1 MVFRGVRW
9 EARRM
14 LRISGLALL
23 LTLAIPAP
31 ASAAPGALSQ
41 PSGTAACISDDG
53 SGGQCADGA
62 GLASPRGIAIS
73 PDGRNVYVG
82 GYSQSSIA
90 IFSRDPSTG
99 TLTETGCLSEGG
111 KAPGC
116 TSADQGANL
125 PERVTMSPDGK
136 TLYVSSMTAS
146 SVSAFPRDPATG
158 ALGKATCLTS
168 QLVQGCDNASA
179 RALRNTF
186 DVTVS
191 PDGANVYSTSIPDQ
205 AVAEFTRDAATGKLT
220 QSPTKTGCISHD
232 GTSPWLGHLPDNCAT
247 IAAGNGSFSS
257 PQGIAAA
264 PDGKSVLAV
273 ARNSG
278 LQNFLRDGSG
288 VLTDAGCIG
297 FVQGCPGGHG
307 MGKPWDLA
315 VAPDGKAVLVA
326 TTDPGGLAVF
336 HRNGSTGAIAQAM
349 LGNKNGC
356 FVQDGS
362 DGCIQGRSVA
372 DARGVAVSPDGR
384 DVYLAAAGSGAIAS
398 FSRDPDTNH
407 VRQLDGSDGCVSYD
421 GSGGLCGPGKL
432 LQSVQDVVTSP
443 DGRNVYAV
451 SESNAA
457 VLTFDR
463 EQPQAAGGGSA
474 DQGNASQAGESQT
487 ASSEGG
493 GLTASGQSAAE
504 TPHLAATAPATTTPP
519 AKAKKTC
526 RKVKAKKAKKHHKRR
541 KAKCATKSKRK
552 QHRRT
557 HR

>member
-1 MVFRGVRW
+1 
-9 EARRM
+9 M
-14 LRISGLALL
+14 LRVTGLALL
-23 LTLAIPAP
+23 AALALAAP

-41 PSGTAACISDDG
+41 PSGTAACTSEDG

-82 GYSQSSIA
+82 GYFQSSIA
-90 IFSRDPSTG
+90 IFSRDQGTG
-99 TLTETGCLSEGG
+99 TLTETGCLTEGG

-116 TSADQGANL
+116 TSVDQGANL
-125 PERVTMSPDGK
+125 PERLAMSPDGN
-136 TLYVSSMTAS
+136 TLYVSSTTAS
-146 SVSAFPRDPATG
+146 SVSAFPRDPTTG
-158 ALGKATCLTS
+158 ALGKATCLTF
-168 QLVQGCDNASA
+168 QLVQGCDDASG
-179 RALRNTF
+179 RALRTTF

-191 PDGANVYSTSIPDQ
+191 PDGANVYSTSISDQ
-205 AVAEFTRDAATGKLT
+205 AVAEFSRDTATGKLT
-220 QSPTKTGCISHD
+220 QSLTKTGCISHD
-232 GTSPWLGHLPDNCAT
+232 GTSLWLGHLPDNCAT

-288 VLTDAGCIG
+288 VLTGTGCIG

-307 MGKPWDLA
+307 MGNPWDLA
-315 VAPDGKAVLVA
+315 VAPDGKAVFVA
-326 TTDPGGLAVF
+326 TSDPGGLAVF
-336 HRNGSTGAIAQAM
+336 NRDSSNAAIAQAT
-349 LGNKNGC
+349 LGGKNGC

-398 FSRDPDTNH
+398 FSRDRDTNQ
-407 VRQLDGSDGCVSYD
+407 VQQLDGIDGCVSYD
-421 GSGGLCGPGKL
+421 RSGGLCGLGKL
-432 LQSVQDVVTSP
+432 LGGVQDIVTSP

-451 SESNAA
+451 SADNGA

-463 EQPQAAGGGSA
+463 EQPQAASGGGA
-474 DQGNASQAGESQT
+474 AQ
-487 ASSEGG
+487 GG
-493 GLTASGQSAAE
+493 GGVDGATQSASGGDASAGSAGGAAPGGDAQT
-504 TPHLAATAPATTTPP
+504 TPTTAPQAPTTPP
-519 AKAKKTC
+519 AKKAC
-526 RKVKAKKAKKHHKRR
+526 SKVKAKKTKAHHKRH
-541 KAKCATKSKRK
+541 KAKCATKRKHKRK
-552 QHRRT
+552 HGRHR
-557 HR
+557 